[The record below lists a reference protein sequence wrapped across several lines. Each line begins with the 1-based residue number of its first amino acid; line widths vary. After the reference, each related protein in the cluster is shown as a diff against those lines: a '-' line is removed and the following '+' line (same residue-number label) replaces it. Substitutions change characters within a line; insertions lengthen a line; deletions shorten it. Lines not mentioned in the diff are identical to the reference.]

1 MTTTPEPAEMKP
13 CREAFERWWSPLYD
27 RSLERNGDGYS
38 LMQTQLAWDAWKNSW
53 NTRTPPAAVAE
64 DAVEAL
70 ADALP
75 TTHENT
81 NWKELAEDMLIIL
94 AAKGYTLRRETMT
107 EAELEREAKDLAYNG
122 VFCETDEDLRREI
135 IELAKKFRG

>member
-1 MTTTPEPAEMKP
+1 MTTPEPAEMKP

-64 DAVEAL
+64 DAVEAM
-70 ADALP
+70 
-75 TTHENT
+75 NT
-81 NWKELAEDMLIIL
+81 AIAESLLVEYSSYPSPVEVIRHL
-94 AAKGYTLRRETMT
+94 SAQGYTLRRETMT
-107 EAELEREAKDLAYNG
+107 EAELEEKVWNMLTLGGFTMKQRFAFLVK
-122 VFCETDEDLRREI
+122 
-135 IELAKKFRG
+135 LAKKFRG

>member
-1 MTTTPEPAEMKP
+1 MTTDLQDAAPA
-13 CREAFERWWSPLYD
+13 D
-27 RSLERNGDGYS
+27 
-38 LMQTQLAWDAWKNSW
+38 
-53 NTRTPPAAVAE
+53 

-107 EAELEREAKDLAYNG
+107 EAELLGAI
-122 VFCETDEDLRREI
+122 EDILYGDDI
-135 IELAKKFRG
+135 HGADDTHLDAIVELSKKYRG